1 MGAEHPNVLSV
12 FENKGHELQTTRS
25 WEFLGLEN
33 NYGVVPKDSIW
44 EKARYGEGTIIA
56 NIDSGQFVI
65 ISPSH
70 SKINFLYQ
78 YFQKWHLASSNTEQP
93 RCHISK
99 LLRML

>member
-1 MGAEHPNVLSV
+1 M

-65 ISPSH
+65 CAHHTQKSIFY
-70 SKINFLYQ
+70 INIFKSGGCFLS
-78 YFQKWHLASSNTEQP
+78 FS
-93 RCHISK
+93 
-99 LLRML
+99 

>member
-1 MGAEHPNVLSV
+1 MGAEHPNVVSV

-65 ISPSH
+65 YPHHIQKS
-70 SKINFLYQ
+70 IFYNDFIYQ
-78 YFQKWHLASSNTEQP
+78 Q
-93 RCHISK
+93 
-99 LLRML
+99 

>member
-1 MGAEHPNVLSV
+1 MGAEHPNVVSV

-44 EKARYGEGTIIA
+44 EKGRYGEGTIIA

-65 ISPSH
+65 YPITFKNQFSIMTLFTNNDIHTPFF
-70 SKINFLYQ
+70 IN
-78 YFQKWHLASSNTEQP
+78 YFYNTLFKQ
-93 RCHISK
+93 
-99 LLRML
+99 